1 MRQDRV
7 GASGPDDCGQLL
19 AVRATD
25 AGEAAEPGEQRLAP
39 PRTDPRNLIECR
51 PQIALRA
58 RLAMEGDRKAVGF
71 VANALDEQQRRA
83 VGRERYRI
91 DAVAGEQQ
99 LFFL

>member
-25 AGEAAEPGEQRLAP
+25 TGEAAERGEQRLAA
-39 PRTDPRNLIECR
+39 TGADPWNLIQLR
-51 PQIALRA
+51 SQVALRP
-58 RLAMEGDRKAVGF
+58 RLAMERHRKPVRL

-83 VGRERYRI
+83 VGRRALWLV
-91 DAVAGEQQ
+91 AVAR
-99 LFFL
+99 